1 MEQSTTIRHVL
12 HTCKQTCLSV
22 RALVRQNQAY
32 RGSSGVSAGNR
43 VYGFRPAFL
52 DQVTGTAYL
61 SCFANG
67 CAAPMHILDGLPDEL
82 VTQRNARGSVT
93 AVRTRIIAGFLREGV
108 FYTREQAALALS
120 H

>member
-43 VYGFRPAFL
+43 VHGFRPAFL

-61 SCFANG
+61 SRFATG
-67 CAAPMHILDGLPDEL
+67 YAAPVHVLDGLPDEL
-82 VTQRNARGSVT
+82 VTRRNTRGSVT
-93 AVRTRIIAGFLREGV
+93 AVRTGVIAGFLRDDV
-108 FYTREQAALALS
+108 FYTREQAAIALS

>member
-1 MEQSTTIRHVL
+1 MEQSTTNRHAP
-12 HTCKQTCLSV
+12 HSYKQTCLSD
-22 RALVRQNQAY
+22 RALALQNQAY
-32 RGSSGVSAGNR
+32 RGSGGVSAGNR
-43 VYGFRPAFL
+43 IHGFRPAFL

-93 AVRTRIIAGFLREGV
+93 AVRTGIIAGFLRYGV